1 MVVEK
6 WIQYYWPLIESHKFV
21 PQKYAEKPYG
31 GNQLKFRTSFTSL
44 VNLYQNL
51 GSYVRY
57 RLERNSGRL
66 PDAAKKLERA
76 VVADIATAI
85 WTGPVKYAGGSLETG
100 RVFDYDKVTKQIIIP
115 KDLWIE
121 LTLLG
126 HWISQ
131 AVLLRWAELTAHF
144 GTDMGI
150 TVSYAIQMLLAE
162 DDPLRSTTE
171 ARKMLALSGI
181 NECVWTGAKL
191 KDAFEVDHVIPYAL
205 LA

>member
-1 MVVEK
+1 V
-6 WIQYYWPLIESHKFV
+6 
-21 PQKYAEKPYG
+21 
-31 GNQLKFRTSFTSL
+31 
-44 VNLYQNL
+44 
-51 GSYVRY
+51 
-57 RLERNSGRL
+57 
-66 PDAAKKLERA
+66 
-76 VVADIATAI
+76 
-85 WTGPVKYAGGSLETG
+85 ETG
-100 RVFDYDKVTKQIIIP
+100 KVFDYDKVTKQIIIP